1 MRTSHVQYTNKRCD
15 VHYTLVVLRK
25 YVRETQQ
32 SCDNI
37 VKSFEALH
45 IKGDSA
51 VIYLML
57 FYHALMFV
65 RSVLFRSQCFYHI
78 DVIVFLCVSTYIV
91 TFRYLLIELPTEGL
105 LRYGPY

>member
-1 MRTSHVQYTNKRCD
+1 MLSMRAHVQYTNKPCD
-15 VHYTLVVLRK
+15 VLHTYSIIRK

-45 IKGDSA
+45 IKEGSA

-57 FYHALMFV
+57 FYHALMFRV
-65 RSVLFRSQCFYHI
+65 CRRAFPSQYFTILYSC
-78 DVIVFLCVSTYIV
+78 DCVSVCIHLY
-91 TFRYLLIELPTEGL
+91 RYDLVFVD
-105 LRYGPY
+105 